1 MSTHTAIA
9 TTSLNVVESIELPT
23 PSPDANEVLVEM
35 NYGAM
40 IAFDT
45 YQVDRG
51 FFLQSYPLVLGFSGS
66 GIVKSV
72 GAGVDDLKPGD
83 RVSNL
88 LAMSSTQSFEYMI
101 NVYR

>member
-9 TTSLNVVESIELPT
+9 TTALNVVESIQLPT
-23 PSPDANEVLVEM
+23 PSPEPHEVLVEI

-51 FFLQSYPLVLGFSGS
+51 LFVEAYPLVLGFSGS
-66 GIVKSV
+66 GTVKGV
-72 GAGVDDLKPGD
+72 GVGVSDLKPGD
-83 RVSNL
+83 RVSGCAVFMNITRL
-88 LAMSSTQSFEYMI
+88 S
-101 NVYR
+101 N